1 MIYRKF
7 GKTGLKVSEIG
18 YGAWGIGGPA
28 MAGEIP
34 IGWGNVDDNTSIKAL
49 EKAYDLGVTF
59 YDTADFYGLGH
70 SEELIGKTLSGKKNI
85 IIATKVG
92 HRLAN
97 NGRII
102 LDYSKEHI
110 LQACEKSL
118 KRLKRETIDLY
129 QLHSAKL
136 NHLEQGECIEAM
148 EQLKKDG
155 KIKYWGLSLSTFEP
169 EPEANFLMKNNLG
182 SSFQIVF
189 NILNQKGLM
198 TIQDAGKNGYGV
210 IARMPLQFGLLTGK
224 FNKNTKFEKN
234 DHRASRLTPEIL
246 SEALDSLDDVWTLAN
261 KYGISKTSISLSFI
275 LSMPEISTVIPGI
288 KTPEQAILNTND
300 LVKLSQEDR
309 DFLIEMYKKKFYEI
323 VELMQKRY
331 Q

>member
-1 MIYRKF
+1 MIYREF

-70 SEELIGKTLSGKKNI
+70 SEELIGKTLSDKKNI

-92 HRLAN
+92 HRLVN
-97 NGRII
+97 DGRII

-155 KIKYWGLSLSTFEP
+155 KIRYWGLSLSTFEP

-189 NILNQKGLM
+189 NIINQKGLM
-198 TIQDAGKNGYGV
+198 TIQEAGKNGYGV

-224 FNKNTKFEKN
+224 FNKNTKFGKN
-234 DHRASRLTPEIL
+234 DHRAFRLTPEFL
-246 SEALDSLDDVWTLAN
+246 SEALDSLDDVWILAD

-300 LVKLSQEDR
+300 LIKLSQEDK
-309 DFLIEMYKKKFYEI
+309 DFLIEMYKKKFYKI
-323 VELMQKRY
+323 VELMQKQY